1 MTDVGAPAPEVYRLS
16 MEKLP
21 AAVGRARRLTL
32 VQVLAVVT
40 ALVTAISAVFR
51 GPGGTDASLVV
62 WGLGVV
68 ILPYVL
74 WQARVRVRRRWN
86 AFELSIGPT
95 NMRCAA
101 RGSGRVTLALDE
113 IGSITEGASGLVV
126 RSSQSDAVIR
136 IPRTV
141 EGFVDVR
148 RRLGGRRPI
157 TARADALVWC
167 GALLGAGF
175 LAAATVPVWG
185 RAGCVAAGI
194 VACQAAAAFAAAV
207 EVRWHPR
214 LGPSLKLAAYAALA
228 GAAALPVIALAA
240 EELARALPG

>member
-21 AAVGRARRLTL
+21 AAVGRARRLAAVGVL
-32 VQVLAVVT
+32 VAVT
-40 ALVTAISAVFR
+40 ALVAPISFAL
-51 GPGGTDASLVV
+51 GGTTAATDLSLVL

-68 ILPYVL
+68 LLPYVL
-74 WQARVRVRRRWN
+74 WRTRLRVRRRWN

-101 RGSGRVTLALDE
+101 RGAGRVTLPLGE
-113 IGSITEGASGLVV
+113 IDSVTEGASGLVV
-126 RSSQSDAVIR
+126 RASRSGAAIR

-148 RRLGGRRPI
+148 ARLARRFAI
-157 TARADALVWC
+157 EARADAAVWC
-167 GALLGAGF
+167 GALVASGL
-175 LAAATVPVWG
+175 LVAATASVWG
-185 RAGCVAAGI
+185 RAGCLAVGVLACQGAAAYAAG
-194 VACQAAAAFAAAV
+194 V

-214 LGPSLKLAAYAALA
+214 LGRGGKLAALAALA
-228 GAAALPVIALAA
+228 LAAALPLIGLVATA
-240 EELARALPG
+240 